1 MKSETMER
9 APVHK
14 WWVFAA
20 VGVGAFMAAFSGSVV
35 NATLPLIQRDL
46 AADVATIEWVVTV
59 YLVLV
64 SGLLLSFGRV
74 GDLRGHGR
82 VYMAGFGVFVI
93 GSALCAFAATVGQLI
108 AFRGVQA
115 LGGAMLFATS
125 PAILTGS
132 FPAAERGR
140 ALGLQATLTYLG
152 LTAGPSVGG
161 WLARQYGW
169 QADLSLQRAGGTD
182 CARPEPALRAPRRP
196 GGARATA
203 STGPARSRSWRGCR
217 CCCWR

>member
-125 PAILTGS
+125 PAILTGV

-140 ALGLQATLTYLG
+140 RWA
-152 LTAGPSVGG
+152 
-161 WLARQYGW
+161 
-169 QADLSLQRAGGTD
+169 
-182 CARPEPALRAPRRP
+182 CKRR
-196 GGARATA
+196 
-203 STGPARSRSWRGCR
+203 
-217 CCCWR
+217 